1 MFLIG
6 KYKYYFKIR
15 NFYVNIISMNDS
27 VFFNDADLNA
37 NLKAIYDSHDSPA
50 AVLLEH
56 DNDGAAAA
64 GAVRAFCENLPGALY
79 IEGEAGS
86 PYPFL
91 VPCGAFFYAIYCAKE
106 RFNNFESIDH
116 NRVDKIAA
124 ALKIAGAGAGS
135 PHPFDLIT
143 SFYGFK
149 RHDPASTF
157 NAEIFQQLLSVI
169 LHMSEKNNIVFHI
182 KNSDSI
188 DEDSVAFINYICRNI
203 KNKKILFILS
213 YCADRQAIDK
223 AAAALTDSIF
233 GQFRAAPAKTSDIEG
248 LVRFDTPAGAVETAD
263 LLARHSGGR
272 RWLIKIAF
280 KFLHKNNYINYN
292 QASVKYCAAAGIGS
306 ADIEKALGGAGI
318 NAGPG
323 GFVNYIFKSLSGAAR
338 AIIQAASIFHSDF
351 RAAEISVCTGL
362 DAAAVKQEAER
373 LEKAGIFYKSPY
385 GEIYSFAHPVL
396 AEAARNL
403 TPAADAIEF
412 NCRII
417 DFFKDCAC
425 ELPNIALGRLI
436 YHGMKTAR
444 YAEVCVFAERL
455 AYTLC
460 AIGSARRALK
470 LVRFVEI
477 VVYNKKDARSEAS
490 IAEKISM
497 GLIHA
502 KILILLGRLR
512 GARDILLK
520 LEAAAAGPAAK
531 TGSFMP
537 PVFQIDKWLGFIYLM
552 RPALASNSKDS
563 ALGRFMSALNRKMS
577 DAASRIEITNL
588 IALLHYHR
596 SELEKASIFY
606 RDSLK
611 TLAMKKNAGGL
622 ELDSAQRGLSSVYL
636 RLGEFRKALAYLK
649 KCEELCDAAGNKKM
663 LSNTYH
669 YIGML
674 YHSRG
679 EYPDAISN
687 YEKAMEISAEISDI
701 LAQSRIQTSL
711 GVTHFN
717 LGAFKTSLS
726 FFNQSMQV
734 ALNTGNKKALAIL
747 NGNMARIH
755 AIVNNMDAAFLAL
768 KEDMA
773 VLNETGDLYGMAH
786 ASAYLGDLYFMSGD
800 NQAACE
806 SYLKSFE
813 ISKKSQFLRPLILSA
828 CGLINSTPAHL
839 LSQQAQNIVNELIF
853 IDSREIDIVSKSM
866 ILRARCAYETAC
878 GTYHRAT
885 CFINQALINFEKM
898 NMPLETGLCL
908 IDEANIMLLNGL
920 SDMAEAKKKY
930 AVEIFNKI
938 GAKYYAD
945 KYSK

>member
-1 MFLIG
+1 
-6 KYKYYFKIR
+6 
-15 NFYVNIISMNDS
+15 MNDS
-27 VFFNDADLNA
+27 VFFNDPDLNA

-56 DNDGAAAA
+56 DNDGASASAAL
-64 GAVRAFCENLPGALY
+64 RAFCESLPGALY

-91 VPCGAFFYAIYCAKE
+91 VPCGAFFYAVYCAKE
-106 RFNNFESIDH
+106 RFDNFEHIDP

-124 ALKIAGAGAGS
+124 ALKIAGGGAGA

-149 RHDPASTF
+149 RHDPASAF
-157 NAEIFQQLLSVI
+157 DAEIYQQLLNI
-169 LHMSEKNNIVFHI
+169 LLYISEKNNIVFHI

-188 DEDSVAFINYICRNI
+188 DEDSIALINYICRNT

-213 YCADRQAIDK
+213 YSADRPAISK
-223 AAAALTDSIF
+223 VAAGLNDSIF
-233 GQFRAAPAKTSDIEG
+233 GQFKTAPAKPSDIAE
-248 LVRFDTPAGAVETAD
+248 LIRFDAPACAFAVSD
-263 LLARHSGGR
+263 FIARQSGGR
-272 RWLIKIAF
+272 RSLIKITL
-280 KFLHKNNYINYN
+280 KFLQDNNIINYN
-292 QASVKYCAAAGIGS
+292 NATAKYFAAAGIGS
-306 ADIEKALGGAGI
+306 DDIQRALISPGAGC
-318 NAGPG
+318 
-323 GFVNYIFKSLSGAAR
+323 FFDFLFKNLSADAR
-338 AIIQAASIFHSDF
+338 RVVDAASIFHGDF
-351 RAAEISVCTGL
+351 RAAEISVCL
-362 DAAAVKQEAER
+362 KADEASVKAE
-373 LEKAGIFYKSPY
+373 LELLVNSGVFYKSPY
-385 GEIYSFAHPVL
+385 GEIYSFAHPL
-396 AEAARNL
+396 LSETARKI
-403 TPAADAIEF
+403 TPANAALEY

-417 DFFKDCAC
+417 DFFKDCAY
-425 ELPNIALGRLI
+425 ELPNIALGRLM
-436 YHGMKTAR
+436 YHGMKTGR
-444 YAEVCVFAERL
+444 YAEVCIFAERL
-455 AYTLC
+455 AHTLC

-477 VVYNKKDARSEAS
+477 VVYNKKDARSEVTP
-490 IAEKISM
+490 AEKISI

-502 KILILLGRLR
+502 KILILSGRCR

-520 LEAAAAGPAAK
+520 LEAAAGDLISKA
-531 TGSFMP
+531 GSFRP
-537 PVFQIDKWLGFIYLM
+537 PVFEIDKWLGFIYLM
-552 RPALASNSKDS
+552 KPALASGDKDA
-563 ALGRFMSALNRKMS
+563 ALKRFMSALNREMS
-577 DAASRIEITNL
+577 NTRSRIEITNL

-649 KCEELCDAAGNKKM
+649 KCEELCAAAGNKKM

-674 YHSRG
+674 HHSRG

-687 YEKAMEISAEISDI
+687 YEKAMEISCDISDI

-717 LGAFKTSLS
+717 LGAYKTSLS

-747 NGNMARIH
+747 NGNTARIH
-755 AIVNNMDAAFLAL
+755 AILNNIDAAFHAL

-773 VLNETGDLYGMAH
+773 VLNETGDLYGIAH
-786 ASAYLGDLYFMSGD
+786 ASAYLGDVYFMAGD
-800 NQAACE
+800 NPAANDN
-806 SYLKSFE
+806 YLKSFE

-828 CGLINSTPAHL
+828 CGLINSTPVHL
-839 LSQQAQNIVNELIF
+839 LSQQAQNIVNELIL

-866 ILRARCAYETAC
+866 ILRARCAYETAS

-920 SDMAEAKKKY
+920 ADMAEAKKKY